1 MLQSDHRNE
10 GLGKHYISLPELL
23 MKIPVTRQT
32 IENWEKAGEFPKRI
46 RIGGRVFWLLSEV
59 DDWIDREAD
68 KRWLDQTQ
76 AAE

>member
-1 MLQSDHRNE
+1 M
-10 GLGKHYISLPELL
+10 
-23 MKIPVTRQT
+23 TRQT
-32 IENWEKAGEFPKRI
+32 IENWERAGEFPKRI

-59 DDWIDREAD
+59 DDWIDRQAD

>member
-1 MLQSDHRNE
+1 MLQSEHRDD
-10 GLGKHYISLPELL
+10 GLGKRYIDLPEVLR
-23 MKIPVTRQT
+23 KIPVTRQT
-32 IENWEKAGEFPKRI
+32 IENWERAGAFPKRI

>member
-1 MLQSDHRNE
+1 MLQPDHRND
-10 GLGKHYISLPELL
+10 GLGKRYINLREVLR
-23 MKIPVTRQT
+23 KVPVTRQT
-32 IENWEKAGEFPKRI
+32 IENWERAGEFPKRI

>member
-1 MLQSDHRNE
+1 MLQSESSDD
-10 GLGKHYISLPELL
+10 GLGKRYITLAEVRR
-23 MKIPVTRQT
+23 KVPVTRQT

-59 DDWIDREAD
+59 DDWIDRQAD

>member
-1 MLQSDHRNE
+1 MLQSEHRDD
-10 GLGKHYISLPELL
+10 GLGKRYIDLPEVLR
-23 MKIPVTRQT
+23 KIPVTRQT

-46 RIGGRVFWLLSEV
+46 HVKGRIFWLLSEI
-59 DDWIDREAD
+59 DDWIDKQAA

>member
-1 MLQSDHRNE
+1 MLQSNHRDE
-10 GLGKHYISLPELL
+10 SLGKRYINLREVLR
-23 MKIPVTRQT
+23 KIPVTRQT
-32 IENWEKAGEFPKRI
+32 IENWERAGEFPKRI

-59 DDWIDREAD
+59 DDWIDRQAD

>member
-1 MLQSDHRNE
+1 MTPTNSPKTATDKQ
-10 GLGKHYISLPELL
+10 YITLAEVRR
-23 MKIPVTRQT
+23 KVPVTRQT